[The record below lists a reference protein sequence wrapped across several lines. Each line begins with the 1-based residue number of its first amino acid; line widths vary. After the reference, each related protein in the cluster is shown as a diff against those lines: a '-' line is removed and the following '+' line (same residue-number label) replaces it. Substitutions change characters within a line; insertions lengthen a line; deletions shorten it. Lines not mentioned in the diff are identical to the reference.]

1 METQLLNLYLFHL
14 INVERLSG
22 NGPQVLIKKI
32 NCLDNSTV
40 MELQFKIV

>member
-22 NGPQVLIKKI
+22 NGPQVLIKKK
-32 NCLDNSTV
+32 STV
-40 MELQFKIV
+40 WTIPQ